1 MRSYFFKFFINYK
14 ENKFFEYLKLKYK
27 ILNIYYLNIKK
38 FHFKNKLKLFC
49 IESGKSKSVDFF
61 FLLFRMDL
69 KRFLSI
75 GLLSGLKKL
84 S

>member
-14 ENKFFEYLKLKYK
+14 KNKFFEYLKLKYL
-27 ILNIYYLNIKK
+27 ILNIYFLNINK
-38 FHFKNKLKLFC
+38 FNYKNKLKLFC
-49 IESGKSKSVDFF
+49 IESGKSRSVDFF

-69 KRFLSI
+69 KKFFSI
-75 GLLSGLKKL
+75 GFLNGIKKI

>member
-14 ENKFFEYLKLKYK
+14 KNKFFEYLKLKYL
-27 ILNIYYLNIKK
+27 ILNIYFSNIQKLNY
-38 FHFKNKLKLFC
+38 KNKLKLFC
-49 IESGKSKSVDFF
+49 IESGKTKSVDFF

-69 KRFLSI
+69 KKFFSI
-75 GLLSGLKKL
+75 GFLNGIKKI

>member
-14 ENKFFEYLKLKYK
+14 KNKFFEYLKLKYL
-27 ILNIYYLNIKK
+27 ILNIYFSNIQKLNYKS
-38 FHFKNKLKLFC
+38 KLKLFC
-49 IESGKSKSVDFF
+49 IESGKTKSVDFF

-69 KRFLSI
+69 KKFFSI
-75 GLLSGLKKL
+75 GFLNGIKKI